1 MYDAAM
7 QKEVLQGTSPD
18 ARLTYEDLCRMPY
31 DGLRHEIIDGVHYVS
46 PSPGVRHQQLT
57 LRLAFEIELYRRQH
71 PGSGHVFFA
80 PLDVVFTQWDVVEPD
95 VLFVAADQ
103 SDVMTEANIQGAP
116 ALVIEVVSPGTRKR
130 DEHIKRRLF
139 ERGGVREYWIV
150 DPKRQTVAVFRRSPD
165 QAFPRVA
172 ELAERGDDALTTPL
186 FPGFSLALKD
196 LFA

>member
-18 ARLTYEDLCRMPY
+18 ARITYEDLCRMPY

-57 LRLAFEIELYRRQH
+57 LRLAFEIELYLRQH

-103 SDVMTEANIQGAP
+103 PHVMTMANIQGAP
-116 ALVIEVVSPGTRKR
+116 ALIVEVVSPGTRKR
-130 DEHIKRRLF
+130 DEHVKRQLF
-139 ERGGVREYWIV
+139 DRGGVREYWIV
-150 DPKRQTVAVFRRSPD
+150 DPKHQSVAVFRRSGD
-165 QAFPRVA
+165 QAFPRVE
-172 ELAERGDDALTTPL
+172 ELTRARRDVLTTPL
-186 FPGFSLALKD
+186 FSGFALALAD